1 MSNTATMMG
10 LGSGGGPLKIADV
23 FSTTL
28 YTGNATERDI
38 TTGIDLAG
46 EGGLL
51 WIKNRSSN
59 SDHSLFNTVNGAR
72 KSLNS
77 NSTQS
82 AYASTSPSPADKDLK
97 SFNSDGFSIF
107 AAGYNAN
114 LNVNSAN
121 YASWSFRKAPKFF
134 DVVSWI
140 GDSSSDRK
148 IPHSLNSE
156 VGTIFVK
163 STTENYQWVV
173 YSKNYGGGYYNWFP
187 TSHKFYTNATNW
199 NNTDATSTEFTIG
212 NNGNVNLNTAGYVAY
227 VFAESDLMK
236 TGLIV
241 GDGTANREISLGFKP
256 QWLVFVRVD
265 IEQNT
270 WLMYDSK
277 RGLPVGAADPY
288 LRMTATNA
296 EDSDVNYVDPTADG
310 FKVGVD
316 GSSGNYFN
324 QSGRTYMY
332 MAIKAED

>member
-10 LGSGGGPLKIADV
+10 LGASPTPLKISDA

-28 YTGNATERDI
+28 YTGNATADTKI
-38 TTGIDLAG
+38 TTGINLKE

-51 WIKNRSSN
+51 WTKKRSAAADHYLWDSINAFDGGTSTTYSSKRLKSN
-59 SDHSLFNTVNGAR
+59 AADLKGTEANALMSFETDGFVASTNGAI
-72 KSLNS
+72 NG
-77 NSTQS
+77 NGST
-82 AYASTSPSPADKDLK
+82 
-97 SFNSDGFSIF
+97 
-107 AAGYNAN
+107 
-114 LNVNSAN
+114 

-140 GDSSSDRK
+140 GDSTSGRK
-148 IPHSLNSE
+148 ISHSLDSE

-173 YSKNYGGGYYNWFP
+173 YSKNYGGGYYSWFP
-187 TSHKFYTNATNW
+187 TAHKFYTSASNW
-199 NNTDATSTEFTIG
+199 DNTDATSTEFTLG

-241 GDGTANREISLGFKP
+241 GDGTSAREISLGFTP

-265 IEQNT
+265 VESST

-277 RGLPVGAADPY
+277 RGINAGAADPY
-288 LRMTATNA
+288 LRMTATNL
-296 EDSDVNYVDPTADG
+296 EESDQQYVETTADG
-310 FKVGVD
+310 FKVGLA
-316 GSSGNYFN
+316 SSGSYFN
-324 QSGRTYMY
+324 VSGQTYMY
-332 MAIKAED
+332 MAIKAE